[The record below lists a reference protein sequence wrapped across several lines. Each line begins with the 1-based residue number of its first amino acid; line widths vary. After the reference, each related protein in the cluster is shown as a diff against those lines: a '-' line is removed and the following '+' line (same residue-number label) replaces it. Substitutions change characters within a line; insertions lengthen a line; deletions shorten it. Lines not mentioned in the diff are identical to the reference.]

1 MTMRVALMAVLIAAS
16 APAFATQGETT
27 APATGAQASAQPVQA
42 AKADDS
48 ADKKICKRVDASE
61 SRLNSKKVCLTAE
74 QWKQREQ
81 QDSSW

>member
-1 MTMRVALMAVLIAAS
+1 MTMRVALMAVVIATS

-27 APATGAQASAQPVQA
+27 GPATGAQTPQQSAQT

-48 ADKKICKRVDASE
+48 ADKKICRRIDATE

-81 QDSSW
+81 ESSSW